1 MNPTIELPVNELKDA
16 LPGLNKVV
24 SKSSHL
30 PVLQSVRVARSKVGR
45 VTLQTT
51 DLDSYATYLGAET
64 QGGPACELLVPFE
77 PFKNLVKACPANE
90 RLQITRD
97 EKERVKIRY
106 FIGRNSIEK
115 TYEAPFGDD
124 WPPLPSITEPGVPV
138 DDAFKQALREA
149 LDCVS
154 GDSSRQV
161 LQGAYLD
168 VSQRK
173 ASYLVAADGRHLY
186 CANSFTLDLKQS
198 VIVPGRK
205 FLLWPAFAED
215 GPWTLALRTAGKN
228 DGAWLQ
234 VASSRWTF
242 LTKAI
247 EGKYPNWRQIL
258 PAPDDPCSRV
268 VLNETDIAQALETAP
283 RLPVRD
289 EINQAVGLEVRQG
302 KLWLKSRA
310 DDKAAWTEIEIPA
323 ATLHGRPRLVR
334 FNRTFL
340 VKALRWG
347 LNEIEL
353 RDPNTPLVFRN
364 GGRKLVVAVIG
375 DAAQPQ
381 AASSA
386 ASPPK
391 TPAAA
396 TPEPTSRQETTAA
409 PSPSGAQSETATAP
423 ERNNMATTPTP
434 TRRQPVNGEHEASPS
449 AIRAAFDQVE
459 TIRTSLRD
467 LLAQVNDTANLL
479 KAAEKEKRAGE
490 REVES
495 VRSTL
500 RSLQR
505 VQL

>member
-30 PVLQSVRVARSKVGR
+30 PVLQSVRVSRSKAGR
-45 VTLQTT
+45 ITLQTT
-51 DLDSYATYLGAET
+51 DLDSCATYLGAET
-64 QGGPACELLVPFE
+64 QGGPACELLIPFE
-77 PFKNLVKACPANE
+77 PFKNLIKACPPNE
-90 RLQITRD
+90 RLQITRN
-97 EKERVKIRY
+97 EKDRVKIRY
-106 FIGRNSIEK
+106 FIGRNPIEK
-115 TYEAPFGDD
+115 TYEVPFGDD
-124 WPPLPSITEPGVPV
+124 WPALPSITEPGVPV

-149 LDCVS
+149 MDCVS
-154 GDSSRQV
+154 SDTSRLV
-161 LQGAYLD
+161 LQGAYVD

-186 CANSFTLDLKQS
+186 CANSFALDLKQS

-215 GPWTLALRTAGKN
+215 GPWTLALRAGGKK

-234 VASSRWTF
+234 VASPRWTL
-242 LTKAI
+242 LTKTI
-247 EGKYPNWRQIL
+247 EGDFPNWRQIL
-258 PAPDDPCSRV
+258 PSADDPCTQV
-268 VLNETDIAQALETAP
+268 VLNEAGIAQALETAP
-283 RLPVRD
+283 RLPVKD
-289 EINQAVGLEVRQG
+289 ENNQAVCLEVRQA

-310 DDKAAWTEIEIPA
+310 EDKAAWTEIEIPA
-323 ATLHGRPRLVR
+323 ATIQGRPRCVR

-375 DAAQPQ
+375 DASQPQ

-386 ASPPK
+386 TSPPK
-391 TPAAA
+391 SPAAA
-396 TPEPTSRQETTAA
+396 PSEPTSRQETTAA
-409 PSPSGAQSETATAP
+409 PSPSGAQSETATEP
-423 ERNNMATTPTP
+423 ERNRMANTPTP
-434 TRRQPVNGEHEASPS
+434 TRPQPVNGEHEASPS
-449 AIRAAFDQVE
+449 AIRAALDQVE
-459 TIRTSLRD
+459 TIRTALRD
-467 LLAQVNDTANLL
+467 LLVQINDTANLL